1 LQKQNKGENMRTEEF
16 VERYSVDRHHT
27 DSLKWDSLESKF
39 GDKELISMW
48 IADMEFQVPEQV
60 KEKMIERIQHGVF
73 GYSSVPESYYNAY
86 SRWMEKRYHFPLKK
100 DWIRFSTGC
109 VTSIAWM
116 IHTYTKPKDHCLILA
131 PVYYPFF
138 NVVTNNDRQLTVVDL
153 VYQDGYFTMDY
164 DAIEKAIIEDDVKL
178 FIQCSPQNP
187 TGRVWTEDELE
198 KVLAICKKH
207 DVIVVSDEIHQDF
220 LIGDK
225 PFVPAAAV
233 ANGRYND
240 IIVMLSSASKTFNLA
255 GLLHAHII
263 IPDERLRAQFDS
275 FASGLNRT
283 EMNIMGLVAT
293 EAAYTYGSDWLAGLI
308 ETIKENYEY
317 LRETLH
323 LQFPDMT
330 VCSLEGTYLVLID
343 MRSYVSPES
352 LPDFIQNHCHLA
364 VDYGEVFGKITK
376 GFIRLNLATDP
387 KYVKQAVA
395 NIIQGVSDL

>member
-1 LQKQNKGENMRTEEF
+1 MRSEEF
-16 VERYSVDRHHT
+16 VERYSVDRYHT

-60 KEKMIERIQHGVF
+60 KEKMLERIQHGVF
-73 GYSSVPESYYNAY
+73 GYSNVPESYYDAY
-86 SRWMEKRYHFPLKK
+86 SKWMEERYQFPLKK
-100 DWIRFSTGC
+100 EWIRFSTGC

-116 IHTYTKPKDHCLILA
+116 IHAFTQPKDHCLILT

-153 VYQDGYFTMDY
+153 TYQDGYFTMDY
-164 DAIEKAIIEDDVKL
+164 EAIEKAIIEDDVKL
-178 FIQCSPQNP
+178 FVQCSPQNP
-187 TGRVWTEDELE
+187 TGRVWTEEELE

-220 LIGDK
+220 LIGDH
-225 PFVPAAAV
+225 PFVPASAV
-233 ANGRYND
+233 GNGHYND

-263 IPDERLRAQFDS
+263 IPDDHLRAKFDS

-293 EAAYTYGSDWLAGLI
+293 EAAYTYGADWLTGLI

-323 LQFPDMT
+323 HHYPDMT

-343 MRSYVSPES
+343 MRSYVSPEC
-352 LPDFIQNHCHLA
+352 LPNFIQNRCHLA
-364 VDYGEVFGKITK
+364 VDYGDVFGEITN

-395 NIIQGVSDL
+395 NIIHGISDL